1 MTSARFSGG
10 FIAHVGDVLHH
21 LVLPAFTLAIIFLAQ
36 YSRLSRASM
45 IDVLG
50 ADYVRTARAKGVS
63 ESRVVFKH
71 ALRNAMLPIIT
82 VAGIQFGNLISGA
95 LLVESVFNWPGMG
108 RLAFDSVLRR
118 DYPTLLGILFF
129 AALMVVIANL
139 LTDLSYRFADP
150 RIRTGGR

>member
-1 MTSARFSGG
+1 M
-10 FIAHVGDVLHH
+10 
-21 LVLPAFTLAIIFLAQ
+21 
-36 YSRLSRASM
+36 RL
-45 IDVLG
+45 
-50 ADYVRTARAKGVS
+50 K
-63 ESRVVFKH
+63 VVFKH

-118 DYPTLLGILFF
+118 DYPTLLGISSSQHSWSSSPD
-129 AALMVVIANL
+129 L